1 MNGAATVAAR
11 QAAARSV
18 LPGLAPA
25 VPAAALACLLMLAP
39 AGRSAGAAQGGA
51 SRQPGAIQQ
60 PGPIQQPTGTWQTP
74 GEIQQPKGPWQKPG
88 EIQVPKGIQAI
99 QAHDSAC
106 EQRLTTVADAL
117 FEFDKATLGAD
128 AEQTLAALGPQ
139 IARRGEHPIVVEGHT
154 DAIGSDAH
162 NQRLSE
168 QRAAAVRAW
177 LAAHHFL
184 PASTPIKG
192 YGKNRPVAPNTHPD
206 GSDNPAGRQ
215 KNRRVEVVIKTCP

>member
-1 MNGAATVAAR
+1 MNRNATIAAR
-11 QAAARSV
+11 AAAVHAVV
-18 LPGLAPA
+18 LTVVMAPP
-25 VPAAALACLLMLAP
+25 PA
-39 AGRSAGAAQGGA
+39 RAAQSPGGEW
-51 SRQPGAIQQ
+51 RQPA
-60 PGPIQQPTGTWQTP
+60 PIQQAAWQNPGEIQRP
-74 GEIQQPKGPWQKPG
+74 GEIQQPKGTWQKPG
-88 EIQVPKGIQAI
+88 EIQQPKGTWQKPGDIQVPKGIQAI
-99 QAHDSAC
+99 HAQELAC

-139 IARRGEHPIVVEGHT
+139 IAQRGAHPIVIEGHT
-154 DAIGSDAH
+154 DSIGSAAA

-177 LAAHHFL
+177 LVAHHFV
-184 PASTPIKG
+184 PASTPTKG
-192 YGKNRPVAPNTHPD
+192 FGKTRPVAPNAHPD